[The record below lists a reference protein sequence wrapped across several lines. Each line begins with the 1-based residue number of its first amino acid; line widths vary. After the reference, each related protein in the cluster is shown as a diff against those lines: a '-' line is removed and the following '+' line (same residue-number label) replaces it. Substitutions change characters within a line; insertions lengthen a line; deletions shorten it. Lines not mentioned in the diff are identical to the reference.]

1 MWVYEKIVP
10 DGTCLTTDSN
20 TLVDATLS
28 ALFDWEKEETGDHMV
43 NGQFRLRPAGR
54 RIGLAAMAM
63 LIATTVEP
71 TTVLARSSGLASRQ
85 MLTHATSSDATDFSA
100 RRRYRRHYHGNPAAG
115 LAIMGAMIGTIGA
128 IAAHQHD
135 DDYYY
140 GGPGYYAGPGYYG
153 PPPVYYAPRPY
164 YGHPY
169 YGHPYYGP
177 RVHYYQ
183 PY

>member
-1 MWVYEKIVP
+1 MFSGRYLFHSPGAKTALAAVAAVILTASAPVP
-10 DGTCLTTDSN
+10 AFAWTAG
-20 TLVDATLS
+20 
-28 ALFDWEKEETGDHMV
+28 
-43 NGQFRLRPAGR
+43 PAGEK
-54 RIGLAAMAM
+54 AAAK
-63 LIATTVEP
+63 A
-71 TTVLARSSGLASRQ
+71 AAS
-85 MLTHATSSDATDFSA
+85 DVTDLSA
-100 RRRYRRHYHGNPAAG
+100 RRRYRRVYRGNPAAG

-140 GGPGYYAGPGYYG
+140 GPGYYPGPGYYG

-169 YGHPYYGP
+169 YGP
-177 RVHYYQ
+177 RVHYYY